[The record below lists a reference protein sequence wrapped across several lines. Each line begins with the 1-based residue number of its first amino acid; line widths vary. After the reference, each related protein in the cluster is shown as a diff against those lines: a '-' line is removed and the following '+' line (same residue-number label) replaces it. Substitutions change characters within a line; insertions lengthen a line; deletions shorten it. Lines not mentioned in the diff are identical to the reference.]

1 MPGPNVSRKSCVYFF
16 KNELSTCK
24 QLYCLV
30 LQMQGPRHNHQNA
43 PLAIRSNSSCLLGLL
58 LQTGAR
64 AVGSP
69 FITHNALVQFALPDV
84 ISQANFRNF
93 SLAWNLPRPPSIPS
107 SAKILPHTHLSY
119 TSGSCLTLNKRRGPM
134 ILTLQTSHTL
144 CIITRRPIS
153 QEFSLARL
161 SMVHARHPSP
171 HVRLSVL
178 TSFVWFILGIII
190 VLFFRCMVA
199 LLDPVHRRG
208 ERVKWGLVSYTMVMF
223 SLVTIGNAVYPY
235 LESISYIDN
244 REFSGIEGVV
254 GPGPLAYQMF
264 VAPIVLQIIPNVSFT
279 LSNWLA
285 DGLLV
290 SSLCDLH
297 SLIHVSN
304 IGSSSSIVVTLSTP
318 RTSGSSPSPVSCTLV
333 RLVRVFE
340 FSTWC
345 QHYGLTSST

>member
-1 MPGPNVSRKSCVYFF
+1 MVRARDPY
-16 KNELSTCK
+16 
-24 QLYCLV
+24 
-30 LQMQGPRHNHQNA
+30 
-43 PLAIRSNSSCLLGLL
+43 LG
-58 LQTGAR
+58 
-64 AVGSP
+64 
-69 FITHNALVQFALPDV
+69 I
-84 ISQANFRNF
+84 
-93 SLAWNLPRPPSIPS
+93 
-107 SAKILPHTHLSY
+107 
-119 TSGSCLTLNKRRGPM
+119 
-134 ILTLQTSHTL
+134 
-144 CIITRRPIS
+144 
-153 QEFSLARL
+153 
-161 SMVHARHPSP
+161 
-171 HVRLSVL
+171 RLSVL
-178 TSFVWFILGIII
+178 ITSVWYTLGI
-190 VLFFRCMVA
+190 VVVVAFKCMTALFHPA
-199 LLDPVHRRG
+199 YRRG
-208 ERVKWGLVSYTMVMF
+208 EGIKWGFVCYTMVMF

-297 SLIHVSN
+297 SLIHGSN
-304 IGSSSSIVVTLSTP
+304 INSSSSIVVTLSTP

>member
-1 MPGPNVSRKSCVYFF
+1 MSDSQQTSWSNDPNAPNVSYPVYHYEKTYFAGIF
-16 KNELSTCK
+16 IGSA
-24 QLYCLV
+24 LYGI
-30 LQMQGPRHNHQNA
+30 QKA
-43 PLAIRSNSSCLLGLL
+43 PLP
-58 LQTGAR
+58 T
-64 AVGSP
+64 
-69 FITHNALVQFALPDV
+69 
-84 ISQANFRNF
+84 
-93 SLAWNLPRPPSIPS
+93 RP
-107 SAKILPHTHLSY
+107 
-119 TSGSCLTLNKRRGPM
+119 
-134 ILTLQTSHTL
+134 
-144 CIITRRPIS
+144 
-153 QEFSLARL
+153 
-161 SMVHARHPSP
+161 
-171 HVRLSVL
+171 SVL
-178 TSFVWFILGIII
+178 TLFVWFILGIII

-208 ERVKWGLVSYTMVMF
+208 ERIKWGLVSYTMVMF

-290 SSLCDLH
+290 SYLCDLH

-340 FSTWC
+340 FSMWC